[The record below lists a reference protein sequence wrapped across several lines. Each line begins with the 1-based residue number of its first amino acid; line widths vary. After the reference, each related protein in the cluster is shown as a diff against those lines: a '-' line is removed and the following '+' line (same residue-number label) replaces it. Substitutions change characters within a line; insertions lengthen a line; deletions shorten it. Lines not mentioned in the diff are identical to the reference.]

1 MIQNSDEEMEAL
13 MNKIPYG
20 QAYKGKS
27 KNIGHRKLP
36 PDPKRQKKF
45 LLLGS
50 AAIFLLIA
58 IIAVSFRTCNRHSP
72 DALTSIHSR
81 VDRLDKKLTRIVRM
95 EDRIGL
101 LEKQGKGLRHAISKL
116 DRYGNSLRGEL
127 DKMTKEIVWLQKRM
141 PPVDANT
148 ETTHA
153 VQGKPISKAERRY
166 HKVRRGDT
174 LYRIAKKYGIS
185 MEELSRLNDLT
196 QNQIIYP
203 GQKILVSP
211 GNHKRAPSN

>member
-1 MIQNSDEEMEAL
+1 MIQNSDEEMEDL
-13 MNKIPYG
+13 MNKISSGP
-20 QAYKGKS
+20 AYKGKS
-27 KNIGHRKLP
+27 KNIGHHKLP

-45 LLLGS
+45 LFFGS

-58 IIAVSFRTCNRHSP
+58 IIAVSFRACNRHSP

-101 LEKQGKGLRHAISKL
+101 LEKQGKGLRQAISKL
-116 DRYGNSLRGEL
+116 DRYGKSLRGEL

-141 PPVDANT
+141 PPVGANT

-166 HKVRRGDT
+166 HKIRRGDT
-174 LYRIAKKYGIS
+174 LHRIAKKYGIS
-185 MEELSRLNDLT
+185 VDELSRLNNLT
-196 QNQIIYP
+196 QTQIIYP

-211 GNHKRAPSN
+211 SSHKREIDN

>member
-1 MIQNSDEEMEAL
+1 MIQNSDEEMEDL
-13 MNKIPYG
+13 MNKILYDS
-20 QAYKGKS
+20 AYKRKG

-36 PDPKRQKKF
+36 LDPKRQRKF

-50 AAIFLLIA
+50 AAIFLLVA
-58 IIAVSFRTCNRHSP
+58 IIAIYFRAGNRHSP

-81 VDRLDKKLTRIVRM
+81 IDRLDKKLKRIEMMENRIV
-95 EDRIGL
+95 L
-101 LEKQGKGLRHAISKL
+101 LKKQGGGLRHSISEL
-116 DRYGNSLRGEL
+116 DRSGKSLREQL
-127 DKMTKEIVWLQKRM
+127 DKMTKEIEWLKKRM
-141 PPVDANT
+141 SPADAKT

-153 VQGKPISKAERRY
+153 VQGKPISKVERRY
-166 HKVRRGDT
+166 HKVHRGDT

-185 MEELSRLNDLT
+185 MDELSRLNNLT

-211 GNHKRAPSN
+211 DQHKRAPSN